1 MDNKILL
8 TYDYGK
14 ENIYK
19 IKELGY
25 EILLRKEEGLLVDEE
40 MEECNILICYNPFK
54 TLEIQRLKAL
64 KWIQL
69 SSIGIDQLVGKEN
82 YLKGVILTNNRG
94 GYSIPM
100 GEWIVMQLLQFY
112 KHSYELY
119 ENQLKNKWKM
129 DTGIMELYGKTIGF
143 LGTGTIAIES
153 AKRLEAFGVTLLG
166 YNSSKKQVP
175 YFHRCYDSSNLN
187 EMLKACDAVVVA
199 LPLTE
204 KTYNFVSRDL
214 FENMKEGTFLINIS
228 RGEVVNLKDLLEEI
242 DAGKIS
248 KAALDVFSKEPL
260 EEDSPLWQN
269 PNVIVTPHNS
279 WVSEKRNN
287 RRFELI
293 YDNLK
298 RYIKGESLLN
308 VVDIKRGY

>member
-8 TYDYGK
+8 TYDYGE

-25 EILLRKEEGLLVDEE
+25 EILLRKEGGLLVDEE

-54 TLEIQRLKAL
+54 TLEIQRLKSL

-69 SSIGIDQLVGKEN
+69 SSIGIDQLIGKEN

-166 YNSSKKQVP
+166 YNCSKKQVP
-175 YFHRCYDSSNLN
+175 YFHRCYDSSDLN

-228 RGEVVNLKDLLEEI
+228 RGEVVNLKDLLEEM

-269 PNVIVTPHNS
+269 PNIIVTPHNS

-298 RYIKGESLLN
+298 RYIKGEPLLN
-308 VVDIKRGY
+308 IVDIKRGY